1 MEPMGRHIPAAA
13 RVYTCAA
20 PTGAESERQVLQRPG
35 KASVI
40 RLAAT
45 CAACLAV
52 LVTACTDV
60 VVEPGDFVTFEDEGG
75 RFSIA
80 LPPEWEIDPTSSRYR
95 LFAGLPASESGIRY
109 DATLGLTWGPLPCD
123 RVRVDDVLEWYAE
136 RLLAAEGCVGHS
148 RTETVVDSRRAL
160 LLDSSVSL
168 PNGDVSRE
176 LTLVT
181 EGYGVIWQVTCRAV
195 DGERFRE
202 FEGDFRA
209 MLASLKLSGS
219 WQ

>member
-1 MEPMGRHIPAAA
+1 MLQLAAA
-13 RVYTCAA
+13 
-20 PTGAESERQVLQRPG
+20 
-35 KASVI
+35 
-40 RLAAT
+40 

-60 VVEPGDFVTFEDEGG
+60 VVEPGDLVAFEDPDG

-80 LPPEWEIDPTSSRYR
+80 LPSEWEIDPTSSTYR
-95 LFAGLPASESGIRY
+95 LFAGLPALEPGTRY

-136 RLLAAEGCVGHS
+136 RLLASQGYAELS
-148 RTETVVDSRRAL
+148 RTEMVVDGRRAL
-160 LLDSSVSL
+160 LLDGTVAL

-176 LTLVT
+176 LTLIT
-181 EGYGVIWQVTCRAV
+181 DGYGVIWQVTCRAV
-195 DGERFRE
+195 DGERFGE

-209 MLASLKLSGS
+209 ILASLELSGS
-219 WQ
+219 WQQQLD

>member
-1 MEPMGRHIPAAA
+1 M
-13 RVYTCAA
+13 
-20 PTGAESERQVLQRPG
+20 LQRPR

-40 RLAAT
+40 RMTAT
-45 CAACLAV
+45 CAVCLAV
-52 LVTACTDV
+52 LVTACTDATV
-60 VVEPGDFVTFEDEGG
+60 APGDLVTFEGQDD

-80 LPPEWEIDPTSSRYR
+80 LPREWEIDPTSSRYR
-95 LFAGLPASESGIRY
+95 LFAGLPASGSGTRY

-123 RVRVDDVLEWYAE
+123 RVRVDDVLEWYTE
-136 RLLAAEGCVGHS
+136 RLLAAEGCAGHS

-160 LLDSSVSL
+160 LLDSSVTL

-176 LTLVT
+176 LTLLT
-181 EGYGVIWQVTCRAV
+181 EGYGVIWEVACRAV

-209 MLASLKLSGS
+209 MLASLELSGS
-219 WQ
+219 WQQ

>member
-1 MEPMGRHIPAAA
+1 M
-13 RVYTCAA
+13 
-20 PTGAESERQVLQRPG
+20 
-35 KASVI
+35 I
-40 RLAAT
+40 RLAVT

-60 VVEPGDFVTFEDEGG
+60 VVEPGDFVTFEDQGG

-80 LPPEWEIDPTSSRYR
+80 LPQEWEIDPTSSCYR
-95 LFAGLPASESGIRY
+95 LFAGLPAPEPGTRY
-109 DATLGLTWGPLPCD
+109 DATLGLTWGPLPCGG
-123 RVRVDDVLEWYAE
+123 VRVDDVLEWYAE
-136 RLLAAEGCVGHS
+136 RLLASQGYAGLS

-160 LLDSSVSL
+160 LLDCTVAL
-168 PNGDVSRE
+168 PGGDVSRE

-181 EGYGVIWQVTCRAV
+181 EGYDVIWQVTCRAV

-209 MLASLKLSGS
+209 ILASLELSDP